1 MVECPHM
8 GTLIEAH
15 HESDLL
21 SALVQAKTLW
31 EFDRVLQRDLVA
43 RLGCDLIAF
52 YFYSPTTGIF
62 TPVSEALCS
71 PDSPAFA
78 MASSLPKGRSRRR
91 QSAPNPPC

>member
-31 EFDRVLQRDLVA
+31 EFDRVLQRV
-43 RLGCDLIAF
+43 
-52 YFYSPTTGIF
+52 
-62 TPVSEALCS
+62 VV
-71 PDSPAFA
+71 
-78 MASSLPKGRSRRR
+78 
-91 QSAPNPPC
+91 